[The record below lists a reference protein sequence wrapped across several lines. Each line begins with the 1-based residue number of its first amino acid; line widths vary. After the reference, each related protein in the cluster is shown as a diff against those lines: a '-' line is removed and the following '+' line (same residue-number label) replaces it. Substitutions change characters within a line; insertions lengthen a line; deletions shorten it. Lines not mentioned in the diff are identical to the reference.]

1 MEKSNKRIH
10 ESSAGGHIDVAYG
23 IYDRPGPDNDSDFTF
38 DIEPI
43 VPKEQMS
50 VQISKDR
57 PPVDDP
63 DYLPGNSGAL
73 ELAVAALSA
82 SIPTDQIQKFY
93 RHVRDKAEELIDGEL
108 MKNTVG
114 AGDDMMESKIR
125 KMIAEVIED
134 EDFSQKDLEQM
145 QKDFD
150 DEFGSVDD
158 SPAPEP
164 VQDEASLE
172 KIASETGFSGPS
184 GAKNFLYRLL
194 ARMARFVDVPKDE
207 IDALV
212 DFAAGEYIDVM
223 QQADLIDEEDAEFM
237 EQNKSMVSDLPSFK
251 YFIGTAIAGPAL
263 KELERTGKKKVTVF
277 LDKLNLTDSAKN
289 TVLNQ
294 LMGQVPRNDELI
306 SKKID
311 LEVAAGKMTQ
321 SQGDDAKQKL
331 GSGFEAMKKLAMT
344 GDDFVEVA
352 LQKYSKMPKSK
363 LVDIIRK
370 AGDDQ
375 FVAER
380 M

>member
-1 MEKSNKRIH
+1 
-10 ESSAGGHIDVAYG
+10 
-23 IYDRPGPDNDSDFTF
+23 
-38 DIEPI
+38 
-43 VPKEQMS
+43 
-50 VQISKDR
+50 
-57 PPVDDP
+57 
-63 DYLPGNSGAL
+63 
-73 ELAVAALSA
+73 
-82 SIPTDQIQKFY
+82 
-93 RHVRDKAEELIDGEL
+93 
-108 MKNTVG
+108 
-114 AGDDMMESKIR
+114 
-125 KMIAEVIED
+125 
-134 EDFSQKDLEQM
+134 
-145 QKDFD
+145 
-150 DEFGSVDD
+150 
-158 SPAPEP
+158 
-164 VQDEASLE
+164 
-172 KIASETGFSGPS
+172 
-184 GAKNFLYRLL
+184 L

-237 EQNKSMVSDLPSFK
+237 QQNKSMVSDLSSFK

-277 LDKLNLTDSAKN
+277 LDKLSLTDSAKN

-321 SQGDDAKQKL
+321 NQGDEAKQKL

-352 LQKYSKMPKSK
+352 LQKYSKMSKSK